1 GASSGKCPAKGT
13 SEPPS
18 RKKYLAQKT
27 NAGAGDEGAGREY
40 VSESRRKPKEKELA
54 KNVTEGQRSP
64 LIMKELCEMD
74 SRSGEDKNFTVQM
87 IGLSLPEI
95 GTLMMA
101 WWDDLLVL
109 ASFWNDKE
117 IATAYARGALHPT
130 VERKLYWSPFEER
143 IDQAIEVSSLGVT
156 QEWFPKGWA
165 PLMGYNEDIY
175 TCGVEIG
182 VVPRCLIGMEPL
194 AIKQV
199 SFCVGRCLRRFPGP
213 HSRLSTVSTV
223 YWVDDTT

>member
-1 GASSGKCPAKGT
+1 MSGSLLYRSSGIRFAC
-13 SEPPS
+13 
-18 RKKYLAQKT
+18 
-27 NAGAGDEGAGREY
+27 
-40 VSESRRKPKEKELA
+40 
-54 KNVTEGQRSP
+54 
-64 LIMKELCEMD
+64 
-74 SRSGEDKNFTVQM
+74 
-87 IGLSLPEI
+87 
-95 GTLMMA
+95 
-101 WWDDLLVL
+101 
-109 ASFWNDKE
+109 
-117 IATAYARGALHPT
+117 RGAIASRGRFVALLCVMAI
-130 VERKLYWSPFEER
+130 VEVEAIVTPSVSLLQLGFHRVGRPEE
-143 IDQAIEVSSLGVT
+143 
-156 QEWFPKGWA
+156 FPKGWA